1 MEEIDKLL
9 ELDKYLKNE
18 KWYSEETFN
27 NFFWKSF
34 SEFFFHTGKDLN
46 KYNQDALWDLGNYI
60 GKLTDYLKVAVIDD
74 FINITEN
81 PIRINTKKSLDAFLN
96 LHDYYKIENLMNR
109 VFSEWEDKASENG
122 IDLSTAKNGL
132 LSIQKELNTNLKQLD
147 IFKKQINFVYSQ
159 SAKIYDLYYQ
169 DTSGDSSYFKNI
181 TSSLLGYINNKE
193 FLYNN
198 KEFMTE
204 LFWNSLGMQYTSI
217 FPDLNIKV
225 IEPIKESFKEK
236 NISLSQAENFI
247 KSSNNKEDITGY
259 LNSKLSLD
267 NLSFS
272 IKMTKSQTY
281 SEVYAFSDGSIVLK
295 KSDDTLITPDN
306 HLNCRILLRE
316 VFNDYISFKL
326 RKKPAL
332 IKPFQQI
339 LKSESYNING
349 AFLTIDNF
357 LKNEA
362 ILKQEKFNILDIV
375 NGGRFF
381 ETIDD
386 LIHKTVKDFKSKQY
400 AHSIASNKY
409 FHLYD
414 EKSYSILKNIQ
425 ELNIPAKTL
434 QDIIGKKMAS
444 FDNSEKFNEALT
456 TYLNSINGFNFESI
470 NEKCKHNNAEIVLNF
485 DNTLVVKIND
495 FEASKALGISSWCIS
510 RDKHYFNSYT
520 GKGEHQYFIYNF
532 NKDSADNHS
541 MIGITINADGT
552 YYTGHIKN
560 DDGVEYDNAIE
571 NIHLKIIQNSKNVYP
586 VLESN
591 IQMKIDEIENKK
603 EKNIENIKNKVSI

>member
-34 SEFFFHTGKDLN
+34 SEFFFYTEKDLN
-46 KYNQDALWDLGNYI
+46 KYNHDAFWDLGNYI
-60 GKLTDYLKVAVIDD
+60 GKLTNYLKVAVIDD
-74 FINITEN
+74 FINITQN

-122 IDLSTAKNGL
+122 VDLSIAKNGL
-132 LSIQKELNTNLKQLD
+132 LSIQKELSTNLKQLE
-147 IFKKQINFVYSQ
+147 IFKKQINFIYSQ

-169 DTSGDSSYFKNI
+169 DISDDPSDFKNI
-181 TSSLLGYINNKE
+181 TSSLLDYINNKE

-204 LFWNSLGMQYTSI
+204 LAGNSLGIKYTSI
-217 FPDLNIKV
+217 FPDLNSKV
-225 IEPIKESFKEK
+225 IEPIKECFKEK
-236 NISLSQAENFI
+236 NISLSQAESFV
-247 KSSNNKEDITGY
+247 KASSKKGDITGY
-259 LNSKLSLD
+259 LNSKLASD

-272 IKMTKSQTY
+272 IKMTKSQQY
-281 SEVYAFSDGSIVLK
+281 SEVSVFSDGSIALK

-306 HLNCRILLRE
+306 HLHCRMLLRE

-332 IKPFQQI
+332 IKPFQEL
-339 LKSESYNING
+339 LKNESYNING
-349 AFLTIDNF
+349 AFLTIDSF

-362 ILKQEKFNILDIV
+362 ILKQEKFNILDILK
-375 NGGRFF
+375 GSRF
-381 ETIDD
+381 EDIDD
-386 LIHKTVKDFKSKQY
+386 LMHRTIRDFKVKQY

-425 ELNIPAKTL
+425 ELNIPEKTL

-444 FDNSEKFNEALT
+444 FENSEKFNEALT

-470 NEKCKHNNAEIVLNF
+470 NEKCKHNNASIVLNF
-485 DNTLVVKIND
+485 DNILVVKIND

-510 RDKHYFNSYT
+510 RDNYYFNSYT

-532 NKDSADNHS
+532 NKDSNDNHS
-541 MIGITINADGT
+541 MIGITINSDGT

-560 DDGVEYDNAIE
+560 DDVVEYDHDIE
-571 NIHLKIIQNSKNVYP
+571 NIHLKIIQSSKNVYTN
-586 VLESN
+586 LDTT
-591 IQMKIDEIENKK
+591 IQAKIDEIENKK
-603 EKNIENIKNKVSI
+603 EKNIETIKNKVSI